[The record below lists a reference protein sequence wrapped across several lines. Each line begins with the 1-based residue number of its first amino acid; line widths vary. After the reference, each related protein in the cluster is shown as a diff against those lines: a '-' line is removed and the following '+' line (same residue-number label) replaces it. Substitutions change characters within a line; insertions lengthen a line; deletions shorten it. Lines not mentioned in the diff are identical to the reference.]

1 MSLFKIHANTPALTS
16 LDSLYRSSDKIA
28 VHQARLASGKR
39 INTAKDDSAGYAI
52 ARSLQQRAQGLRG
65 ALANVRNAKSILSIA
80 EGGYQAQ
87 MDVLLTIKS
96 KTVQAADSSLNDE
109 QRTAVRNQVG
119 ELLTEVDDISTQAKW
134 NGENI
139 FGATFSFH
147 VGADKDDKLAV
158 DLSTSDSSA
167 VGGDTLAD
175 LSSMGE
181 TGGTYSI
188 EDETKSALAIGA
200 VDTAIQALATVI
212 QGIGD
217 TIIRLGLKADAL
229 SITAANTEATRSRY
243 EDADMAQEQMEFL
256 KHQIVQQTGI
266 SALSQANSAPQIV
279 LSLFR

>member
-1 MSLFKIHANTPALTS
+1 MSLFKVHANTPALTA
-16 LDSLYRSSDKIA
+16 LDSLYRSNNKIA

-52 ARSLQQRAQGLRG
+52 ARSLQQRAMGLRG

-96 KTVQAADSSLNDE
+96 KTVQAADSSLNAD
-109 QRTAVRNQVG
+109 QRTAVRNQVKQ
-119 ELLTEVDDISTQAKW
+119 LLLEVDDIQNQAKW
-134 NGENI
+134 NGSNI
-139 FGATFSFH
+139 FGSTFSFH
-147 VGADKDDKLAV
+147 VGADKEDKLAV
-158 DLSTSDSSA
+158 AMASSTSA
-167 VGGDTLAD
+167 ALGGDTTAN

-200 VDTAIQALATVI
+200 VDSAIQSLATVI
-212 QGIGD
+212 QNIGD
-217 TIIRLGLKADAL
+217 TIIRLGLKADSL
-229 SITAANTEATRSRY
+229 SITASNTEATRSNY
-243 EDADMAQEQMEFL
+243 EDADMAVEQLEFL

>member
-1 MSLFKIHANTPALTS
+1 MSLFRIHANTPALTALNS
-16 LDSLYRSSDKIA
+16 VYGSSNKIA

-52 ARSLQQRAQGLRG
+52 ARSLQQRSQGLRA
-65 ALANVRNAKSILSIA
+65 ALSNVRNAKSILTIA

-87 MDVLLTIKS
+87 MDVLLTIKG
-96 KTVQAADSSLNDE
+96 KTVQAADSSLSTE
-109 QRTAVRNQVG
+109 QRTAVRNQVK
-119 ELLTEVDDISTQAKW
+119 ELLAEVDDIQNQAKW
-134 NGENI
+134 NGNNI
-139 FGATFSFH
+139 FGSTFSFH

-158 DLSTSDSSA
+158 TMNTSTSA
-167 VGGDTLAD
+167 QVGGDTSAN

-181 TGGTYSI
+181 TGGEFSI

-200 VDTAIQALATVI
+200 VDTAIQSLATVI

-217 TIIRLGLKADAL
+217 TIIRLGLKSDAL
-229 SITAANTEATRSRY
+229 SITAANTEATRSMY
-243 EDADMAQEQMEFL
+243 EDADMAQEQIEFL

-266 SALSQANSAPQIV
+266 SALSQANTAPQIV

>member
-1 MSLFKIHANTPALTS
+1 MSLFKIHANTPALTALNS
-16 LDSLYRSSDKIA
+16 IYRSSNNIA

-52 ARSLQQRAQGLRG
+52 ARSLEQRAQGLRG
-65 ALANVRNAKSILSIA
+65 ALSNVRNAKSILSIA

-87 MDVLLTIKS
+87 MDVLLTIKG
-96 KTVQAADSSLNDE
+96 KTVQAADSSLSSE
-109 QRTAVRNQVG
+109 QRTAVRNQVR
-119 ELLTEVDDISTQAKW
+119 ESLNEVDDISSQAKW
-134 NGENI
+134 NGNDI
-139 FGATFSFH
+139 FGSTFSFH

-158 DLSTSDSSA
+158 AMTASTSA
-167 VGGDTLAD
+167 KVGGDTSAD
-175 LSSMGE
+175 LSSMGA

-217 TIIRLGLKADAL
+217 TIIRLGLKSDAL
-229 SITAANTEATRSRY
+229 SITAANTEATRSMY
-243 EDADMAQEQMEFL
+243 EDADMAQEQIEFL
-256 KHQIVQQTGI
+256 KHQIIQQTGI
-266 SALSQANSAPQIV
+266 SALSHANSSPQIV

>member
-1 MSLFKIHANTPALTS
+1 MSLFKIHANTPALTA
-16 LDSLYRSSDKIA
+16 LDSLYRSNNKIA

-52 ARSLQQRAQGLRG
+52 ARSLQQRAMGLRG

-96 KTVQAADSSLNDE
+96 KTVQAADSSLNAD
-109 QRTAVRNQVG
+109 QRTAVRNQVKQ
-119 ELLTEVDDISTQAKW
+119 LLLEVDDIQNQAKW
-134 NGENI
+134 NGNNI
-139 FGATFSFH
+139 FGSTFSFH
-147 VGADKDDKLAV
+147 VGADKEDKLAV
-158 DLSTSDSSA
+158 AMASSTSA
-167 VGGDTLAD
+167 ALGGDTTAN

-200 VDTAIQALATVI
+200 VDSAIQSLATVI
-212 QGIGD
+212 QNIGD

-229 SITAANTEATRSRY
+229 SITASNTEATRSSY
-243 EDADMAQEQMEFL
+243 EDADMAVEQLEFL

>member
-1 MSLFKIHANTPALTS
+1 MSLFKIHANTPALTA

-65 ALANVRNAKSILSIA
+65 ALSNARNAKSILSIA

-96 KTVQAADSSLNDE
+96 KTVQSADSSLNDE
-109 QRTAVRNQVG
+109 QRTAVRNQVK
-119 ELLTEVDDISTQAKW
+119 ELLAEVDDIQNQAKW
-134 NGENI
+134 NGDNI

-158 DLSTSDSSA
+158 DMTTSTSA
-167 VGGDTLAD
+167 ALGGDTDAN

-181 TGGTYSI
+181 TDGTYSL
-188 EDETKSALAIGA
+188 ENETKSALAIGA
-200 VDTAIQALATVI
+200 VDTAIQSLATVI

-243 EDADMAQEQMEFL
+243 EDADMAVEQIEFL

>member
-1 MSLFKIHANTPALTS
+1 MSLFRIHANTPALTA
-16 LDSLYRSSDKIA
+16 LNSLYGSSNKIA

-52 ARSLQQRAQGLRG
+52 ARSLQQRTQGLRS
-65 ALANVRNAKSILSIA
+65 ALSNVRNAKSILTIA

-87 MDVLLTIKS
+87 MDVLLTIKG
-96 KTVQAADSSLNDE
+96 KTVQAADSSLSTE
-109 QRTAVRNQVG
+109 QRTAIRNQVK
-119 ELLTEVDDISTQAKW
+119 ELLAEVDDIQNQAKW
-134 NGENI
+134 NGSNI
-139 FGATFSFH
+139 FGSTFSFH

-158 DLSTSDSSA
+158 IMNTSTSA
-167 VGGDTLAD
+167 QVGGDTSAD
-175 LSSMGE
+175 LSSMGT
-181 TGGTYSI
+181 TGGDLSI
-188 EDETKSALAIGA
+188 ENEEKSALAIGA
-200 VDTAIQALATVI
+200 VDTAIQSLATVI

-229 SITAANTEATRSRY
+229 SITAANTEATRSQY
-243 EDADMAQEQMEFL
+243 EDADMAVEQIEYL